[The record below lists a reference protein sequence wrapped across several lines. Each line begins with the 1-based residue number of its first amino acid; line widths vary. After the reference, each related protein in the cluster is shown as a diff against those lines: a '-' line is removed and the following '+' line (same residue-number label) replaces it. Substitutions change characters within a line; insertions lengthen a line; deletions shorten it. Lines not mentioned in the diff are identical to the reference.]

1 MNCAVKHFPKNIWDV
16 DENGNN
22 CGNGRPFAFAEMD
35 RAFSCFGPLVHLYL
49 LFSRW

>member
-1 MNCAVKHFPKNIWDV
+1 MNFAVQHFPKMFWDV
-16 DENGNN
+16 DENENN
-22 CGNGRPFAFAEMD
+22 CGNGQSFAFAEMD